1 MPAIP
6 HRPGLAGQLL
16 DRLWQRAGRP
26 AVAAIAASAAGLVF
40 IEFIVL
46 VVWGADTG
54 SSTGPTAALR
64 VGTDLW
70 LVAHGTTLRLP
81 DGVIAFRPLGLALF
95 PLAAALSAAHR
106 RAAAVP
112 APAHPTLRRPGWG
125 RTGRGRP
132 GRGPSSWG
140 PSSWGPSGWGRPGW
154 GRPGRDGSDQDRR
167 DGAAAA
173 DGGGVGAGGGGDP
186 TGREMGATGRTA
198 GAGLAD
204 SGAVGGADNRSQRGA
219 PNGVPWGAVVADVL
233 GVVGAQTLF
242 VVLVVLVV
250 RSGPARPTLLSAALG
265 TVALGLPA
273 ALLGTLAGR
282 HRLRTAWRTLPV
294 MLRSSMLCGAG
305 AFASLI
311 AIAAFGVALVLAATL
326 PEVAGAERSLD
337 VGVLGGIGLAA
348 TQLAL
353 VPNLML
359 WGLAYAL
366 GPGFRTG
373 PGLVRVDTV
382 HPADLPDLPV
392 LAALPPNALPRPGWL
407 VLALVPIVAGI
418 VLVAMVNRATAGS
431 RSRDRLATVLV
442 AGVTCGLL
450 TGLAIQASIG
460 RVGGVDSHY
469 GPTAGWVCGLIAGG
483 EVAAVGL
490 LLLGGIDLAARRAER
505 PFLAEDAEPSFWR
518 RRMPLL
524 GSGLSARPSR
534 RSQ

>member
-1 MPAIP
+1 
-6 HRPGLAGQLL
+6 
-16 DRLWQRAGRP
+16 
-26 AVAAIAASAAGLVF
+26 
-40 IEFIVL
+40 
-46 VVWGADTG
+46 GA
-54 SSTGPTAALR
+54 
-64 VGTDLW
+64 
-70 LVAHGTTLRLP
+70 
-81 DGVIAFRPLGLALF
+81 
-95 PLAAALSAAHR
+95 
-106 RAAAVP
+106 
-112 APAHPTLRRPGWG
+112 
-125 RTGRGRP
+125 
-132 GRGPSSWG
+132 
-140 PSSWGPSGWGRPGW
+140 
-154 GRPGRDGSDQDRR
+154 
-167 DGAAAA
+167 
-173 DGGGVGAGGGGDP
+173 
-186 TGREMGATGRTA
+186 MGRTA
-198 GAGLAD
+198 GAAA
-204 SGAVGGADNRSQRGA
+204 SGAVGGADNRNQRGA
-219 PNGVPWGAVVADVL
+219 PIGVPWGAVVADVL

-242 VVLVVLVV
+242 VVLVALVV

-265 TVALGLPA
+265 TIALGLPA

-282 HRLRTAWRTLPV
+282 HRLRTAWRTLPA
-294 MLRSSMLCGAG
+294 MLRSSTLCGAG

-353 VPNLML
+353 LPNLML

-373 PGLVRVDTV
+373 PGLVRVDMV

-431 RSRDRLATVLV
+431 RSRDRLATVLG

-469 GPTAGWVCGLIAGG
+469 GPTAGWVCGLLAGG

-518 RRMPLL
+518 RRMPLP

-534 RSQ
+534 RPQ

>member
-1 MPAIP
+1 M
-6 HRPGLAGQLL
+6 GG
-16 DRLWQRAGRP
+16 
-26 AVAAIAASAAGLVF
+26 
-40 IEFIVL
+40 
-46 VVWGADTG
+46 TG
-54 SSTGPTAALR
+54 
-64 VGTDLW
+64 
-70 LVAHGTTLRLP
+70 
-81 DGVIAFRPLGLALF
+81 
-95 PLAAALSAAHR
+95 
-106 RAAAVP
+106 
-112 APAHPTLRRPGWG
+112 
-125 RTGRGRP
+125 
-132 GRGPSSWG
+132 
-140 PSSWGPSGWGRPGW
+140 
-154 GRPGRDGSDQDRR
+154 
-167 DGAAAA
+167 
-173 DGGGVGAGGGGDP
+173 
-186 TGREMGATGRTA
+186 
-198 GAGLAD
+198 
-204 SGAVGGADNRSQRGA
+204 NRSQRGA
-219 PNGVPWGAVVADVL
+219 PIGVPWGTVVADVL

-242 VVLVVLVV
+242 VVLVALVV
-250 RSGPARPTLLSAALG
+250 SSGPARPTLLSAALG

-359 WGLAYAL
+359 WGLSYAL

-373 PGLVRVDTV
+373 PGLVRVDMV

-418 VLVAMVNRATAGS
+418 VLMAMVNRATAGS
-431 RSRDRLATVLV
+431 RSRDRLATVLG

-460 RVGGVDSHY
+460 RVGG
-469 GPTAGWVCGLIAGG
+469 
-483 EVAAVGL
+483 
-490 LLLGGIDLAARRAER
+490 
-505 PFLAEDAEPSFWR
+505 
-518 RRMPLL
+518 
-524 GSGLSARPSR
+524 
-534 RSQ
+534 